1 MSLSVDTWLR
11 KTSMIQKTL
20 QQKTSQAEK
29 QREHNDSNK
38 QNVKEVWVHV
48 SKEVYINWNRKKEQ
62 SQAENIF

>member
-1 MSLSVDTWLR
+1 
-11 KTSMIQKTL
+11 MIQKTL
-20 QQKTSQAEK
+20 QQKTFQAEK

-38 QNVKEVWVHV
+38 QNVKEVWVQV